1 MANRKE
7 LETGYKLELYN
18 KADESAEKAGVYTID
33 NEVCDKVYVECEQMT
48 RDIIS
53 GLIFSEE
60 DKGKSKEKLE
70 DLKNMAE
77 KAGSEKVMEKCEKY
91 SAINSQF
98 ILAEKK

>member
-1 MANRKE
+1 MH
-7 LETGYKLELYN
+7 L
-18 KADESAEKAGVYTID
+18 DEGKD
-33 NEVCDKVYVECEQMT
+33 FNEVCDKVYVECEQMT